1 MTQTNYKAP
10 SANGRKIWLC
20 ASLFLG
26 LVIAGQTA
34 AHAESTALRAA
45 RMLDVVNGKIVTD
58 VVVLIENGKISKV
71 GPHLPIPPGVEV
83 IDLGNVTLLPGLI
96 DCHTHLLMDVD
107 IETGNEEIN
116 TLLVVSRMSTA
127 KRALHGVMI
136 GREMLEAGFTT
147 VRDVGNSGLNGDRA
161 LRDAIAEGWVV
172 GPRMIVTTRP
182 LAPIGAQFGPLIPE
196 IQKIIDQEYA
206 IVSGVDDARRAVR
219 QAVYDGAIWIKIIV
233 DQSGRT
239 LSPEEVKAIVEEAHR
254 MNRRVA
260 AHAIEDAAVRIAVE
274 AGVDSV
280 EHAYNASDEVL
291 KLMAQKHIVLVPTDG
306 PLESYETSNQGTP
319 EQREERKKT
328 YTEQVENNRDRL
340 SRALKAGVRVV
351 FGSDVYYHLPGMTR
365 GQISLLTFR
374 SYVDSGMS
382 PLESIRAATINAGE
396 LLGYPD
402 LIGAIKPGAYADIIA
417 VPGDP
422 LSDIKALEN
431 TVFVMRGGKVIKQVL
446 PKKQV
451 AYSNTK

>member
-1 MTQTNYKAP
+1 MTQTNYK
-10 SANGRKIWLC
+10 SSSSNGLRSWLC

-26 LVIAGQTA
+26 LVIACQTT
-34 AHAESTALRAA
+34 AHAQSTALRAA
-45 RMLDVVNGKIVTD
+45 RMLDVVSGKIVTD
-58 VVVLIENGKISKV
+58 AVVLIENGRISKV
-71 GPHLPIPPGVEV
+71 GSQLPIPPGVEV

-96 DCHTHLLMDVD
+96 DCHTHLLMDFDVD
-107 IETGNEEIN
+107 TGDEAIN

-127 KRALHGVMI
+127 KRALHGVMM

-147 VRDVGNSGLNGDRA
+147 VRDVGNSGMNGDRA

-182 LAPIGAQFGPLIPE
+182 LAPIGAQFGPLTPE
-196 IQKIIDQEYA
+196 TQKIIDQEYA
-206 IVSGVDDARRAVR
+206 VVSGVDEARRAVR
-219 QAVYDGAIWIKIIV
+219 QAVYDGASWIKIIV

-239 LSPEEVKAIVEEAHR
+239 LSPEEMKTIVEEAHR

-260 AHAIEDAAVRIAVE
+260 AHAMEDAAVRMAVE

-280 EHAYNASDEVL
+280 EHAYDVSDEVL

-306 PLESYETSNQGTP
+306 PLESYNMSDKGTS
-319 EQREERKKT
+319 EQREQRKKT
-328 YTEQVENNRDRL
+328 LMSQVEKNRDRL
-340 SRALKAGVRVV
+340 SRALKAGVQVA
-351 FGSDVYYHLPGMTR
+351 FGSDVYYHFPGMTR
-365 GQISLLTFR
+365 GQICLLTFR
-374 SYVDSGMS
+374 AYVDSGMS
-382 PLESIRAATINAGE
+382 PLESIRAATINAAE
-396 LLGYPD
+396 LLRFPQ

-422 LSDIKALEN
+422 LSDIKALDN

-446 PKKQV
+446 PKQTSRN
-451 AYSNTK
+451 SNTK

>member
-1 MTQTNYKAP
+1 MTQTNYF
-10 SANGRKIWLC
+10 ANGLKICLF

-26 LVIAGQTA
+26 LVIACQTA
-34 AHAESTALRAA
+34 AHAQSTVLRAA
-45 RMLDVVNGKIVTD
+45 RMLDVVSGKIVTD
-58 VVVLIENGKISKV
+58 AVVLVENGKISKV

-96 DCHTHLLMDVD
+96 DCHTHLLMDFD
-107 IETGNEEIN
+107 IETGNEEVD

-127 KRALHGVMI
+127 KRALHGVMM

-147 VRDVGNSGLNGDRA
+147 VRDIGNSGMNGDRA
-161 LRDAIAEGWVV
+161 LRDAISEGWVV

-182 LAPIGAQFGPLIPE
+182 LAPIGAQFGPLTPE
-196 IQKIIDQEYA
+196 AQKIIDQEYA
-206 IVSGVDDARRAVR
+206 VVSGVDEARRAVR
-219 QAVYDGAIWIKIIV
+219 QAVYDGASWIKIIV

-260 AHAIEDAAVRIAVE
+260 AHALEDAAVRIAVE

-280 EHAYNASDEVL
+280 EHAYDASDEVL
-291 KLMAQKHIVLVPTDG
+291 KLMAQKNIVLVATDG
-306 PLESYETSNQGTP
+306 PLESYDSPEQGTP

-328 YTEQVENNRDRL
+328 LIAQVENNRDRL
-340 SRALKAGVRVV
+340 SRALKAGVRVA
-351 FGSDVYYHLPGMTR
+351 FGSDVYFHLPGMTR

-382 PLESIRAATINAGE
+382 PLESIRAATTNAAG

-402 LIGAIKPGAYADIIA
+402 LIGVIKPGAFADIIA
-417 VPGDP
+417 ISGDP
-422 LSDIKALEN
+422 LSNIKALEN
-431 TVFVMRGGKVIKQVL
+431 TVFVMRGGKVIKQAL
-446 PKKQV
+446 PKQTSR
-451 AYSNTK
+451 YSNTK